1 MFKRVKSHSVS
12 QGKITVFVVMT
23 SVHCGSFIIT
33 VNVVVSF
40 LVETSFIL
48 NSSVNG
54 LVLFAV
60 HCSTFC
66 SVG

>member
-1 MFKRVKSHSVS
+1 MFNRAKPHFVS

-33 VNVVVSF
+33 VNIVVSF

-48 NSSVNG
+48 NNSVND
-54 LVLFAV
+54 LVLLAV
-60 HCSTFC
+60 YCSTFC
-66 SVG
+66 SAA